1 MELSS
6 DRERFIKLSWIVL
19 EIIPTHLRNLLI
31 KKWNEQSSN
40 QKWNSDI
47 SSGTNLFNKLSRNLQ
62 KNGNEQI
69 YISKIREGNEQDW
82 DITILG
88 KVFLDYGLKLIDD
101 PRYLKDRCS
110 PFNDGEK
117 VSILRDIRNQYFAQ
131 LPSMSCLPGV
141 FERIINEVKIAGDD
155 LFEKSFQSDI
165 DIIEHLSIKEEE
177 RKEIERLVT
186 TAIATYG
193 EDLKGKCSI
202 IVYITFT
209 SNSVFIFIYFLPFYD
224 EVLIYAVLCM

>member
-19 EIIPTHLRNLLI
+19 EIIPTHLRNLFI
-31 KKWNEQSSN
+31 KKWDEQSSN

-47 SSGTNLFNKLSRNLQ
+47 SSGTNLFNTLSRNLQ
-62 KNGNEQI
+62 DNGNESI
-69 YISKIREGNEQDW
+69 YINKIREGNEQDW
-82 DITILG
+82 DMTILG

-101 PRYLKDRCS
+101 PRCLKDRCS

-117 VSILRDIRNQYFAQ
+117 VSILRDIRNQCFAH
-131 LPSMSCLPGV
+131 LPSMSCLPDV
-141 FERIINEVKIAGDD
+141 FERIITEVKFAGED
-155 LFEKSFQSDI
+155 LFEKPFQSDI
-165 DIIEHLSIKEEE
+165 DIIEHLPIQEE
-177 RKEIERLVT
+177 KLKDIERLIT
-186 TAIATYG
+186 TAIVTYG
-193 EDLKGKCSI
+193 EDLISKCSS

-209 SNSVFIFIYFLPFYD
+209 SKSVLIFIYFLPFYD